1 MEKRP
6 KETNDARRRM
16 SKAFK
21 VMIVVTFFLF
31 VIAIFLL
38 TWYARI
44 LLGISFSIFL
54 IIARLVVGYV
64 ARKEGYVEKAKE
76 RMHAKELSPKYYYYA
91 RRVKVIVGGGLL
103 TGFAILTTLRV
114 LYGPLPY
121 LQFLLLFLA
130 LIVVGANVGDIIGRK
145 L

>member
-21 VMIVVTFFLF
+21 VMTVVAFFLF

-44 LLGISFSIFL
+44 LLGISFSIL
-54 IIARLVVGYV
+54 IIIARLVFGYV

-76 RMHAKELSPKYYYYA
+76 LSPKYYYYA
-91 RRVKVIVGGGLL
+91 RRVEVIVGGGLF

-121 LQFLLLFLA
+121 PQSFLLFLA
-130 LIVVGANVGDIIGRK
+130 LIVVGANVGDIVGRK
-145 L
+145 LKLY